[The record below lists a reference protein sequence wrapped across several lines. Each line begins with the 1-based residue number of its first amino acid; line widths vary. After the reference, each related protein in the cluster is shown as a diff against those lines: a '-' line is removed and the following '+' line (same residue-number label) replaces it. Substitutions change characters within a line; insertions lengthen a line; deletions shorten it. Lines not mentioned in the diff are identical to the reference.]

1 MERWIGKFEL
11 AIEIDEM
18 DSKEA
23 QVLSMYLSESAFDVY
38 NNLSYSDKQD
48 AAAIK
53 SGLRKAF
60 GMKRIDAWRAAIS
73 KKNCV
78 GESLDVAGEEIK
90 KWFKIVCEGGSATD
104 YITGMIL
111 LDCLPIRIREQVSLM
126 VGNDLA
132 YSDVLSA
139 AKRIWPGKVENSMCV
154 CAGFNFQQNT
164 DNVERNT
171 TNFPRRFPPP
181 RCIGCKRLGHL
192 KRDCKTVCYRCHQVG
207 HVSRDCSAVSL
218 NSAEGTTI
226 TNTVVPQSDLNTLQ
240 QQPRSQ
246 QH

>member
-11 AIEIDEM
+11 AIDIDEM
-18 DSKEA
+18 GSKEA
-23 QVLSMYLSESAFDVY
+23 QVLSMHLSDDAFDVF
-38 NNLSYSDKQD
+38 NNLSVSDKKD

-53 SGLRKAF
+53 SALRNAF
-60 GMKRIDAWRAAIS
+60 GLKRIDAWRAAIS
-73 KKNCV
+73 KKICV

-90 KWFKIVCEGGSATD
+90 KFFKIACEGGSAAD

-111 LDCLPIRIREQVSLM
+111 LDCLPTRIREQVSLM
-126 VGNDLA
+126 VGNDLT

-139 AKRIWPGKVENSMCV
+139 AKRIWPGKVENSV
-154 CAGFNFQQNT
+154 CAGFNSPQNT
-164 DNVERNT
+164 GNVERNT
-171 TNFPRRFPPP
+171 MNSSRRFPPP

-218 NSAEGTTI
+218 NCAEGTTI
-226 TNTVVPQSDLNTLQ
+226 TNTVVPQSDFNTLQ
-240 QQPRSQ
+240 QQPRPQ